1 MSGMSNNW
9 NFVIAGYV
17 IAAVTLVGYFAW
29 IKGRTRKL
37 RRSLRDEDN
46 G

>member
-1 MSGMSNNW
+1 MSHNW
-9 NFVIAGYV
+9 NYV
-17 IAAVTLVGYFAW
+17 IVGYSISAATLVGYFVW

>member
-1 MSGMSNNW
+1 MSNNW
-9 NFVIAGYV
+9 NFVIAGYA
-17 IAAVTLVGYFAW
+17 IVTATFACYFAW

-37 RRSLRDEDN
+37 RRSLRDEDD

>member
-1 MSGMSNNW
+1 MSNNW
-9 NFVIAGYV
+9 HYVIAGYT
-17 IAAVTLVGYFAW
+17 IAAVALVGYFAW

-37 RRSLRDEDN
+37 RRSLRDEDH

>member
-1 MSGMSNNW
+1 MSNNW
-9 NFVIAGYV
+9 NYV
-17 IAAVTLVGYFAW
+17 IGGYAITTAVLAGYFAW
-29 IKGRTRKL
+29 IKGRARRL

>member
-1 MSGMSNNW
+1 MSTNW
-9 NFVIAGYV
+9 NYV
-17 IAAVTLVGYFAW
+17 IVGYTVVAVTMVSYFVW

>member
-1 MSGMSNNW
+1 VSNNW
-9 NFVIAGYV
+9 NFVIAGYA
-17 IAAVTLVGYFAW
+17 IVTATFVGYVAW
-29 IKGRTRKL
+29 IKSRTRKL

>member
-1 MSGMSNNW
+1 VSNNW
-9 NFVIAGYV
+9 NFVIAGYAV
-17 IAAVTLVGYFAW
+17 ATVTLVGYAAW

>member
-1 MSGMSNNW
+1 MSNNW

-17 IAAVTLVGYFAW
+17 IVTVVFVAYFAW

-37 RRSLRDEDN
+37 RRSLRNEAD